1 MEFYDKLVAFL
12 GFWAKWF
19 VLKELVAA
27 GYVAVAA
34 GAVIF
39 SIIGAYYYLR
49 VVKLM
54 YFDQPDA
61 TPPITA
67 SRPMRLILSLNGV
80 AILLLGLLPNTLLNL
95 CLLALAV

>member
-1 MEFYDKLVAFL
+1 
-12 GFWAKWF
+12 
-19 VLKELVAA
+19 
-27 GYVAVAA
+27 
-34 GAVIF
+34 
-39 SIIGAYYYLR
+39 
-49 VVKLM
+49 M

-67 SRPMRLILSLNGV
+67 SRPLCLVLSLNGV